1 MTEKKTIKT
10 LLCVCKNKTMERTLI
25 EQEIRKYNPQQIHFY
40 DNRVIEWAE
49 ENPILSNVLMSKLS
63 DEDIEELYINLKIGF
78 LVFQFGIEKCE
89 KVFNEFVERR
99 CQCFIFITHNDTQIY
114 LVLRFNKLKI
124 KHEIME
130 KNRIKRFNENSELN
144 ISDVKSSKKL
154 TNYIVSYTKDTTKT
168 DVA

>member
-1 MTEKKTIKT
+1 MKIKKCPKTVKERYFALKEIRKLIMDTNVSMEELFNIYKEESLKKENSKKT
-10 LLCVCKNKTMERTLI
+10 LENKTMERTLI

-99 CQCFIFITHNDTQIY
+99 C
-114 LVLRFNKLKI
+114 
-124 KHEIME
+124 
-130 KNRIKRFNENSELN
+130 
-144 ISDVKSSKKL
+144 
-154 TNYIVSYTKDTTKT
+154 
-168 DVA
+168 

>member
-99 CQCFIFITHNDTQIY
+99 C
-114 LVLRFNKLKI
+114 
-124 KHEIME
+124 
-130 KNRIKRFNENSELN
+130 
-144 ISDVKSSKKL
+144 
-154 TNYIVSYTKDTTKT
+154 
-168 DVA
+168 